1 MLLGAAKPEQPSKQ
15 RELPSAAAAR
25 RLAAPPCVRPV
36 QAGGSSGHN
45 RGPNELPS
53 TKQRLE
59 RSSLSQVGL
68 GSRLGETC
76 LRSNRGKHGVHRVR
90 GRLRNVNSL
99 SPAPRSSSPS
109 LPSPRSSSPSLAFTQ
124 SPSVS
129 NNPKIPTYDLIC
141 AVILAV
147 YCYCSL
153 TFLSLKTPS

>member
-45 RGPNELPS
+45 RGPDELPS

-59 RSSLSQVGL
+59 RSGLSQVGL

-99 SPAPRSSSPS
+99 SPAPRSSSLS
-109 LPSPRSSSPSLAFTQ
+109 SPRSSSPSLAFTQ